1 MPDSLKVIKEAIKQ
15 GVAVN
20 QLERILEPCKPEDF
34 FASVW
39 GKSYAH
45 FKGWQGKFSHLLPWN
60 ELNKILRQHRLDYPR
75 LRLMRDGE
83 TIPVASF
90 IRHVQNARTRSSLPR
105 LQPAA
110 FTKHLREGATLVLDA
125 VNEFYPPIEE
135 LAIGLELVLLE
146 RVQVNMYAGWHSSRG
161 FDLHWDDHDVFI
173 LQVAGR
179 KLWRVY
185 GETTKYPL
193 SKGSTP
199 KPEDVDNPLWEGYLE
214 DGDAL
219 YIPRGFWH
227 VAFPLSEP
235 TLHLTV
241 GIHNRT
247 GIDLARW
254 FVQSLQEREVFR
266 QDLPRLASHEERLA
280 HCDRLRLELLSA
292 WSDDLLER
300 FLDEYDAAASAR
312 PYLSLPWS
320 ATTAALPDDRE
331 ARVRFLAP
339 RPLKLKAE
347 NGVVEF
353 SCLNKRWRFI
363 EDAALVLRPLMER
376 RTARVR
382 ELCEAALPRLDE
394 QRVRAFLAELVREGL
409 VAVVED

>member
-1 MPDSLKVIKEAIKQ
+1 
-15 GVAVN
+15 
-20 QLERILEPCKPEDF
+20 
-34 FASVW
+34 
-39 GKSYAH
+39 
-45 FKGWQGKFSHLLPWN
+45 
-60 ELNKILRQHRLDYPR
+60 
-75 LRLMRDGE
+75 
-83 TIPVASF
+83 
-90 IRHVQNARTRSSLPR
+90 
-105 LQPAA
+105 
-110 FTKHLREGATLVLDA
+110 
-125 VNEFYPPIEE
+125 
-135 LAIGLELVLLE
+135 
-146 RVQVNMYAGWHSSRG
+146 
-161 FDLHWDDHDVFI
+161 
-173 LQVAGR
+173 
-179 KLWRVY
+179 
-185 GETTKYPL
+185 
-193 SKGSTP
+193 STP

>member
-1 MPDSLKVIKEAIKQ
+1 M
-15 GVAVN
+15 N
-20 QLERILEPCKPEDF
+20 QLERILEPCKAGDF

-39 GKSYAH
+39 GKTFAH
-45 FKGWQGKFSHLLPWN
+45 FKGRPGKFNHLLPWN
-60 ELNKILRQHRLDYPR
+60 ELNRILRQHRLDYPR

-83 TIPVASF
+83 TIPVSSF
-90 IRHVQNARTRSSLPR
+90 IRHIPHSRTRSTLPR

-110 FTKHLREGATLVLDA
+110 FAKHLREGATLVLDA
-125 VNEFYPPIEE
+125 VNELYPPIEE
-135 LAIGLELVLLE
+135 LAEGLEFLLLE
-146 RVQVNMYAGWHSSRG
+146 RVQVNMYAGWHTSRG

-179 KLWRVY
+179 KRWRIY

-193 SKGSTP
+193 TRGSAR

-219 YIPRGFWH
+219 YIPRGWWH

-247 GIDLARW
+247 GHDLARW
-254 FVQSLQEREVFR
+254 FVHGLQELEIFR
-266 QDLPRLASHEERLA
+266 QDLPRLASREERLA
-280 HCDRLRLELLSA
+280 HASRMREELLSA
-292 WSDDLLER
+292 WGDDLLER
-300 FLDEYDAAASAR
+300 FLDEYDSTALPR

-320 ATTAALPDDRE
+320 ATTETLPDGGQ

-339 RPLKLKAE
+339 RPVKVKADG
-347 NGVVEF
+347 GVLEF
-353 SCLNKRWRFI
+353 SCLNKRWRFA
-363 EDAALVLRPLMER
+363 EDAALVLLPLMER
-376 RTARVR
+376 RICRVR
-382 ELCEAALPRLDE
+382 ELCEAARARLDE